1 MRLRLPCLSVPFL
14 ILSAASMEA
23 QNFGEIRLQV
33 KDPSGAGLRATGNLL
48 GPHFLEQFATDG
60 QGSKDFSNLAF
71 GRYQL
76 QLFRAG
82 FATRTVTIQVQS
94 SEPTDQQ
101 VNLNLATIS
110 SSVSVFA
117 ETPIGQADVPADK
130 IPVPVQGVT
139 AQQIEDT
146 NALDL
151 ADTLN
156 KRINGVYI
164 NENQNNPFQPDV
176 NYRGYTASPLLGTPQ
191 GLSVYLDGVR
201 QNQPFGDVVSW
212 DLIPTVAIQDVELIP
227 GANPVYGLNSLGGAL
242 AVHTKDG
249 INNAGLN
256 VQATGGAYGRRA
268 VQGEYG
274 GADSH
279 GLNWYVAGNL
289 YHEDGWRQFSPSSV
303 RQSFA
308 KLGYVF
314 GRTTLALSGTY
325 SQNILTGNGTQDF
338 RALARQYNS
347 VYTIPDTTWNHNPS
361 LTFNATHEVT
371 SHLSLSGNA
380 YFRYIRGNTT
390 NGDINNDS
398 FDQSLYTLSA
408 ADIAALRAAG
418 YTGFPLTGNPTTEP
432 FPYWRCIAQGLEK
445 DEPGE
450 KCTGTIT
457 STSNKQHNY
466 GLSGLV
472 TYRTSR
478 NRLAVGAA
486 WDRSSLTYQQG
497 SQLGYLNADG
507 QTVTGIPTFADG
519 STNVDD
525 LPLDTRVYLHGI
537 VNTPSFYATDT
548 ITFGEWTITASGRY
562 NHSTVDNRDRLPSSR
577 ARGSLTA
584 VNSFERF
591 NPAIGA
597 TYSLGHRYTFY
608 ADYAEGNRAPSSI
621 ELGCADPNFPC
632 NLPNALVSDPPL
644 DQVVSR
650 SVEMGVRSR
659 DEGRVQWSAGFFRGQ
674 NSNDLLFIA
683 SEQTGFG
690 YFTNFGSTIR
700 KGVEASVDY
709 RRKPFDMGAN
719 YTFLAA
725 TYGATGVVD
734 GSSNSSNYANQD
746 GFKGLGGDITI
757 NPGNRLPQ
765 TPQHIFK
772 FNADYKP
779 TNKATI
785 VFNIVSTSGSFARG
799 NENNQ
804 HQPDG
809 IYYLGAGSTGAY
821 AIANLGGRYQI
832 SSNLQLFVQMNNLFN
847 THYATA
853 AQLGSTPYDAN
864 GVFTPRPFPSVQYGG
879 DTQYPLRNT
888 TFLSPGAPITVF
900 GGLRVSFHL

>member
-1 MRLRLPCLSVPFL
+1 MRLFSCFFSLLTLIFL
-14 ILSAASMEA
+14 AASVEA
-23 QNFGEIRLQV
+23 QNVGEIRLQV
-33 KDPSGAGLRATGNLL
+33 KDPSGADLRATGSLS
-48 GPHFLEQFATDG
+48 GPHVLQQFVTDN
-60 QGSKDFSNLAF
+60 QGSRTFSNLAF

-76 QLFRAG
+76 QLFRTG
-82 FATRTVTIQVQS
+82 FATRNVTVEVRS
-94 SEPTDQQ
+94 SEPSDQQ
-101 VNLNLATIS
+101 IILSLSSIH

-117 ETPIGQADVPADK
+117 NTPIGQADIPADK
-130 IPVPVQGVT
+130 VPVPVQGVT
-139 AQQIEDT
+139 AQQIQDT

-156 KRINGVYI
+156 KRINGVYV

-212 DLIPTVAIQDVELIP
+212 DLIPTIAIQDVELIP

-249 INNAGLN
+249 INNPGLN
-256 VQATGGAYGRRA
+256 IQATGGSYGRRA

-274 GADSH
+274 GANKH
-279 GLNWYVAGNL
+279 GLHWFVGGNL
-289 YHEDGWRQFSPSSV
+289 YHEDGWRQFSPTSV

-314 GRTTLALSGTY
+314 GTTTLALSGTY
-325 SQNILTGNGTQDF
+325 SQNQLTGNGTQDF
-338 RALARQYNS
+338 RALTKQYNS
-347 VYTIPDTTWNHNPS
+347 VYTTPDTTWNHNPS
-361 LTFNATHEVT
+361 LTFNATHELT
-371 SHLSLSGNA
+371 SHLGLSGNG

-418 YTGFPLTGNPTTEP
+418 YAGFPVTGNATTQP

-445 DEPGE
+445 GEPGE
-450 KCTGTIT
+450 KCTGIIT
-457 STSNKQHNY
+457 NTSNKQHNY

-472 TYRTSR
+472 TYRTTH
-478 NRLAVGAA
+478 NRFAAGAA
-486 WDRSSLTYQQG
+486 WDHSSLTYQQG
-497 SQLGYLNADG
+497 SQLGYLNPDG
-507 QTVTGIPTFADG
+507 RTVTGIPTFADG
-519 STNVDD
+519 STSVDD

-537 VNTPSFYATDT
+537 INTPSLYATDT
-548 ITFGEWTITASGRY
+548 VTLGEWAITASGRY
-562 NHSTVDNRDRLPSSR
+562 NHNTVDNRDRLPSSR

-584 VNSFERF
+584 VNSFQRF

-597 TYSLGHRYTFY
+597 TYSPGRRYTFY
-608 ADYAEGNRAPSSI
+608 ADYSEGNRTPTSI

-650 SVEMGVRSR
+650 TVEAGVRSR

-683 SEQTGFG
+683 SQQTGFG
-690 YFTNFGSTIR
+690 YFTNFGSAIR
-700 KGVEASVDY
+700 KGIEASIGY
-709 RRKPFDMGAN
+709 HRRPADFGVG
-719 YTFLAA
+719 YTFLTA
-725 TYGATGVVD
+725 TYGASGEVN
-734 GSSNSSNYANQD
+734 GGSNSSNGAGQD
-746 GFKGLGGDITI
+746 GFEGLDGDITI
-757 NPGNRLPQ
+757 TPGNRLPQ

-772 FNADYKP
+772 FNADYRP
-779 TNKATI
+779 TTKAM
-785 VFNIVSTSGSFARG
+785 VAFNVVSTSGSFARG

-804 HQPDG
+804 HRPDG
-809 IYYLGAGSTGAY
+809 VYYLGVGSTDAY
-821 AIANLGGRYQI
+821 AVANLGGRYQI
-832 SSNLQLFVQMNNLFN
+832 SSHLQLFLQMNNLFN

-853 AQLGSTPYDAN
+853 AQLGTTPYDAN
-864 GVFTPRPFPSVQYGG
+864 GVFTPRPFPSVRFDGE
-879 DTQYPLRNT
+879 TRYPLRNT
-888 TFLSPGAPITVF
+888 TFLSPGAPFTVF